1 MSKEII
7 YQMLPRLWGNIDK
20 NNQPNG
26 SIDENGC
33 GKFSSIDSESLE
45 YIKSL
50 GATCVWYTGILRHAT
65 ACGTHGCVPSSSD
78 WVKGKAGSPYSITDY
93 YDVNPY
99 LADSPE
105 NRMDEFRA
113 LVQRTHEA
121 GLKVIMDFVP
131 NQIGRASC
139 RERV

>member
-50 GATCVWYTGILRHAT
+50 GATCVW
-65 ACGTHGCVPSSSD
+65 
-78 WVKGKAGSPYSITDY
+78 
-93 YDVNPY
+93 
-99 LADSPE
+99 
-105 NRMDEFRA
+105 
-113 LVQRTHEA
+113 
-121 GLKVIMDFVP
+121 
-131 NQIGRASC
+131 
-139 RERV
+139 

>member
-26 SIDENGC
+26 SIEENGC

-93 YDVNPY
+93 YDVIWRILRRIEWTSSVHLY
-99 LADSPE
+99 RG
-105 NRMDEFRA
+105 RMR
-113 LVQRTHEA
+113 LVSR
-121 GLKVIMDFVP
+121 
-131 NQIGRASC
+131 
-139 RERV
+139 